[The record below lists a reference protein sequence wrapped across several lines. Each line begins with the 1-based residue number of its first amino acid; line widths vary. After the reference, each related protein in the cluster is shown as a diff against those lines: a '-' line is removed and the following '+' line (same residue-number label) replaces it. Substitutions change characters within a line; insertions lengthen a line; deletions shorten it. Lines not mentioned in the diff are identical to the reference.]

1 MTRPAP
7 LLLAAPDRTARRPR
21 TGRKSLAALAAI
33 VVVLGV
39 PAGAAAQR
47 NDLLEPE
54 RAFALSARALDP
66 RTVEVRY
73 AIADGYYLY
82 RDKIRLGVEP
92 GSLAAPPVLPPGKL
106 KHDEFFGEVQ
116 TYRGELTLRVTLAAE
131 APGASVTLRAE
142 SQGCADAGV
151 CYPPQLQKLAL
162 NLPAAG
168 AGPGPVVEFAPAR
181 KSWFR

>member
-1 MTRPAP
+1 MTKPDPPRPARP
-7 LLLAAPDRTARRPR
+7 ERPPALRRA
-21 TGRKSLAALAAI
+21 SLARALALAA
-33 VVVLGV
+33 VAGALGV
-39 PAGAAAQR
+39 PAGSLAQR

-66 RTVEVRY
+66 ATVEVRF
-73 AIADGYYLY
+73 AIAEGYYLY
-82 RDKIRLGVEP
+82 RDKIRLALEP
-92 GSLAAPPVLPPGKL
+92 GSLAAPPALPPGKL

-116 TYRGELTLRVTLAAE
+116 TFRGELAVRLSLAAA
-131 APGASVTLRAE
+131 APGAAVTLRAE

-162 NLPAAG
+162 VLPAAG
-168 AGPGPVVEFAPAR
+168 GGPGPVVEFAPAK